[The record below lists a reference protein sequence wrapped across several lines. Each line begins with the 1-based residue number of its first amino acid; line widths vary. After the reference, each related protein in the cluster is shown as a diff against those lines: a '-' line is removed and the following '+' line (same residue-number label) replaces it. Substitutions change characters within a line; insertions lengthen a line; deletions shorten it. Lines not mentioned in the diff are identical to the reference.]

1 MKRIFAVLMATMLV
15 LSVGCGKA
23 AKNLSEKIAEKAIE
37 AQSGGDAKVD
47 IKDGKMTVKTK
58 DGNAVF
64 DAGGNV
70 SIPESFPKDVYIPKG
85 AKILSSISA
94 NEGTVLTMEV
104 DDTLAKVGEKYASE
118 MKSQGWSELSTMNM
132 NGQLMYSYKKDK
144 RTTSMIASSND
155 NKTQVVLSLAQDS
168 N

>member
-1 MKRIFAVLMATMLV
+1 
-15 LSVGCGKA
+15 
-23 AKNLSEKIAEKAIE
+23 
-37 AQSGGDAKVD
+37 
-47 IKDGKMTVKTK
+47 MTVKTK

-104 DDTLAKVGEKYASE
+104 ADALAKVGENYASE

-144 RTTSMIASSND
+144 RTTSMIASAND